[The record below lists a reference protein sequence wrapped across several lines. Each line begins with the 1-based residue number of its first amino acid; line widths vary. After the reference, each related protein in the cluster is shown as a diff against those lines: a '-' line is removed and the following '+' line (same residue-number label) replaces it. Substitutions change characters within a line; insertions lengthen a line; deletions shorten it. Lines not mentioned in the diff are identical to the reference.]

1 MFRANLAYLRVPRRR
16 AVVKA
21 EIEERSFVANYAPLD
36 DGQVRFGGGTGRL
49 GEADGLNLT
58 RTGGEECDPE
68 SFSLLNFRIIPRTIL
83 EFFAWVDGLEAV
95 GLVLGGDFSV
105 TQAYRGETF
114 GETHARAVP
123 PIAADGAAGL
133 EDAIFVVNGFVHV
146 QMALQNGDD
155 LMIFE
160 EGDDVGRIFDA
171 VGIVFL
177 AAFGLGRI
185 AEEAG
190 DERDV
195 ADDDDRRGGCD

>member
-1 MFRANLAYLRVPRRR
+1 MPTPRGFRVF
-16 AVVKA
+16 
-21 EIEERSFVANYAPLD
+21 EWGHGGE
-36 DGQVRFGGGTGRL
+36 GGG
-49 GEADGLNLT
+49 
-58 RTGGEECDPE
+58 
-68 SFSLLNFRIIPRTIL
+68 
-83 EFFAWVDGLEAV
+83 WVLD
-95 GLVLGGDFSV
+95 GDFSV

-133 EDAIFVVNGFVHV
+133 EDAIFVVDGFVYV

-190 DERDV
+190 DDRDV
-195 ADDDDRRGGCD
+195 ADDDDRRGGCE